1 MPFRAGP
8 GRLLVPVM
16 VLAAL
21 MMVARPARADRLAQ
35 LAYTLSHDHSEKARI
50 GAAVALGRSRDPRS
64 LRPLIHALG
73 DSSNV
78 VRAVA
83 ATGLGYLGDHAALSA
98 LERATSDRDRTVR
111 RHVLE
116 AIAQIR
122 EQKQQRSGSS
132 RRGRAVARS
141 GLSHSYPRRGD
152 RLSHYEIVPRE
163 SPRYAPS
170 QVYVVLKSAQDK
182 SSGRAP
188 SRVRLM
194 RANHMRSLMMAELQ
208 SNRQV
213 TLMASEAE
221 RPDVEPYAIDI
232 TMEKLDRRVRGPYV
246 EIECSIRVAVSNR
259 QGKMLSFLTGGAK
272 VQVPRRTFRRRYERE
287 LKLEAME
294 NAVKSVHQDL
304 IAYLANRPS

>member
-1 MPFRAGP
+1 MPFRAGL
-8 GRLLVPVM
+8 GRLLVPVL

-21 MMVARPARADRLAQ
+21 MLLPRPARADRLDR

-83 ATGLGYLGDHAALSA
+83 ATGLAYLGNRAALPA
-98 LERATSDRDRTVR
+98 LEHSTGDRDRTVR
-111 RHVLE
+111 RHVTE
-116 AIAQIR
+116 AIAQLR
-122 EQKQQRSGSS
+122 GQKRGSRASG
-132 RRGRAVARS
+132 GHPVARS
-141 GLSHSYPRRGD
+141 GLGHSYPRRAD
-152 RLSHYEIVPRE
+152 HLSHYEIVPRE
-163 SPRYAPS
+163 SPRHAPS

-188 SRVRLM
+188 SRVRTM
-194 RANHMRSLMMAELQ
+194 RANHMRSLMVAELR

-221 RPDVEPYAIDI
+221 RPDIEPYAIDI
-232 TMEKLDRRVRGPYV
+232 TMEKLDRRVSGPYV

-304 IAYLANRPS
+304 IAYLAHQPT